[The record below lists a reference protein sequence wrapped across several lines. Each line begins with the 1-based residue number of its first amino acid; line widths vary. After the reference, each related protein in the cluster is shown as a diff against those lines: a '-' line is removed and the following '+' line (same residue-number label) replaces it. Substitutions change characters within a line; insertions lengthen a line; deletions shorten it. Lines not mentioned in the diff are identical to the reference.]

1 MARQIVGEAQAKW
14 TAADHAITLWKVL
27 YREVGGRWNLLRMKS
42 GRHAIPSER
51 AAMACEARI
60 HELGLEAKAGR
71 L

>member
-1 MARQIVGEAQAKW
+1 MARKVVGEAQATW
-14 TAADHAITLWKVL
+14 TTADHAITLWKVL
-27 YREVGGRWNLLRMKS
+27 YREVGGWWILLRMKS

-51 AAMACEARI
+51 AAKACEARL

>member
-1 MARQIVGEAQAKW
+1 MARKIVGEAQVKW

-27 YREVGGRWNLLRMKS
+27 YRLPGGWWSLLRMKS

-51 AAMACEARI
+51 AALACEKRLR
-60 HELGLEAKAGR
+60 ELGFEAMAGR